1 MKILKITLTPLRI
14 FLTLL
19 ISVFKFVLTIS
30 TTLLCIFALVALA
43 GSVYFF
49 VDREKND
56 ALHFLLLA
64 WFISPWGLPT
74 IATWFLSRLIIFRDW
89 LKAN

>member
-49 VDREKND
+49 VDGEKND

>member
-14 FLTLL
+14 FLTIL

-30 TTLLCIFALVALA
+30 TTLLSIFALVSLG

-49 VDREKND
+49 VDGEKID
-56 ALHFLLLA
+56 ALFFLLLA